1 MLTTVLMFVAAV
13 CLSAIAGYYSVL
25 GMASIFAGSAIA
37 VMTMTAILE
46 ASKVIVAS
54 WLYNN
59 WKQTPFLLKSYLT
72 AAVVVLMLITSIGI
86 FGYLSK
92 AHIEQTLQAQSNFE
106 QIEKIQQEITRQE
119 ASVAKMEAEIAS
131 LESKSVDN
139 DAVIQQQIDQEQARI
154 DSAYARIQPAID
166 EQNSII
172 AKEEAGLGTDVEL
185 YKDLV
190 ATIDKNLTSIED
202 NIAAGNI
209 KAVQALV
216 GVDPDGNLGPA
227 TERAIEA
234 FRSGQTAE
242 KQRLMNLIAVESE
255 NITSPVID
263 AAREEIKRL
272 RASAEAEVENSN
284 ALINRLR
291 AQIGTVDTS
300 EVDKKVAELEQSITT
315 ANTTITQL
323 IEQKTT
329 LETEYRKIEA
339 EVGPIKFVA
348 QMFYGPEVDQN
359 LLEESVRYMILV
371 LIFVFD
377 PLAML
382 MLIASNQGMRE
393 IREQWALKKRSIKSQ
408 QTVDHVEPTLNVE
421 EPIETTVETIDDTSV
436 TENTILV
443 DIAQDVQFT
452 SNVEQPEHLDE
463 KSVVIQEDNTL
474 QSKTDALLE
483 RLKSSHETRLQKFK
497 TKE

>member
-1 MLTTVLMFVAAV
+1 MFVAAV

-37 VMTMTAILE
+37 VMIMTAILE

-59 WKQTPFLLKSYLT
+59 WKQTPILLKSYLT

-106 QIEKIQQEITRQE
+106 QIEKLGQEIARQE
-119 ASVAKMEAEIAS
+119 STVAKLETEIVN
-131 LESKSVDN
+131 LENKSN
-139 DAVIQQQIDQEQARI
+139 NSDATVQQQIDQEQARI

-166 EQNSII
+166 EQNDII
-172 AKEEAGLGTDVEL
+172 AKEEARLGTDVVL

-190 ATIDKNLTSIED
+190 ATIDSNLASIEN
-202 NIAAGNI
+202 NIAASNI
-209 KAVQALV
+209 KAIQALV
-216 GVDPDGNLGPA
+216 GVDPDGNLGHA

-234 FRSGQTAE
+234 FRTSQTAE
-242 KQRLMNLIAVESE
+242 KQRLTNLIAVESE

-263 AAREEIKRL
+263 AAREEIKRI
-272 RASAEAEVENSN
+272 RANAEAEIKNSN
-284 ALINRLR
+284 NLINRLR
-291 AQIGTVDTS
+291 AQIGTVNTDD
-300 EVDKKVAELEQSITT
+300 VDKKIAELEQSISTT
-315 ANTTITQL
+315 NITITQL
-323 IEQKTT
+323 IEQKTS

-359 LLEESVRYMILV
+359 ILEESVHYMILI

-393 IREQWALKKRSIKSQ
+393 IRKHLALKKSLNKPAAVKD
-408 QTVDHVEPTLNVE
+408 TVVSVAEPVVEQHRPVANEEISVDTVE
-421 EPIETTVETIDDTSV
+421 E
-436 TENTILV
+436 
-443 DIAQDVQFT
+443 VQFT
-452 SNVEQPEHLDE
+452 SNVEQ
-463 KSVVIQEDNTL
+463 SN
-474 QSKTDALLE
+474 QSPDAEIVNAENPNKTDELLSM
-483 RLKSSHETRLQKFK
+483 LKHEHEKRLQKSK
-497 TKE
+497 NSN

>member
-1 MLTTVLMFVAAV
+1 MLTTVLMFIAAV
-13 CLSAIAGYYSVL
+13 FLSAIAGFYSVV
-25 GMASIFAGSAIA
+25 GMASIFAGSTVA
-37 VMTMTAILE
+37 VMLMTGTLE

-59 WKQTPFLLKSYLT
+59 WNKTPFLLKSYLT
-72 AAVVVLMLITSIGI
+72 VAVIVLMLITSIGI

-106 QIEKIQQEITRQE
+106 QIEKLEKEIERQE
-119 ASVAKMEAEIAS
+119 SSISKLETEIAG
-131 LESKSVDN
+131 LENKSNNN
-139 DAVIQQQIDQEQARI
+139 DATIQSQIDAEQLRI
-154 DSAYARIQPAID
+154 DSAYSRIQPAID
-166 EQNSII
+166 EQNEII
-172 AKEEAGLGTDVEL
+172 FKEEERLGTDVVL
-185 YKDLV
+185 YKDLIV
-190 ATIDKNLTSIED
+190 TIDKNLKSIED

-234 FRSGQTAE
+234 FRTAQNSE
-242 KQRLMNLIAVESE
+242 KQRLTNLIAVESE

-263 AAREEIKRL
+263 AARDEIKRI
-272 RASAEAEVENSN
+272 RANAEAEIKNSN
-284 ALINRLR
+284 DLINRLR
-291 AQIGTVDTS
+291 SQIGTVDTD
-300 EVDKKVAELEQSITT
+300 EVDKKVAELEKSISA
-315 ANTTITQL
+315 ANIAITQL
-323 IEQKTT
+323 IEKKTA

-359 LLEESVRYMILV
+359 ILEESVRYMILI

-393 IREQWALKKRSIKSQ
+393 FREQWALKKSLNNPTPVKTSIESIDK
-408 QTVDHVEPTLNVE
+408 NV
-421 EPIETTVETIDDTSV
+421 TDQHTSV
-436 TENTILV
+436 INEEILV
-443 DIAQDVQFT
+443 DTDQEVKFT
-452 SNVEQPEHLDE
+452 SSVEQPIKMDIETVTSLETKANNTDE
-463 KSVVIQEDNTL
+463 LFTEL
-474 QSKTDALLE
+474 QKI
-483 RLKSSHETRLQKFK
+483 HETRLQKFK
-497 TKE
+497 TKDQLNGKQS

>member
-1 MLTTVLMFVAAV
+1 MLTTVLMFVAAI
-13 CLSAIAGYYSVL
+13 CLSIVAGYYSVL
-25 GMASIFAGSAIA
+25 GMASIFAGSAVA
-37 VMTMTAILE
+37 VMIMTAILE

-59 WKQTPFLLKSYLT
+59 WKQTPLLLKSYLT

-106 QIEKIQQEITRQE
+106 QIEKIEEEIARQETSVTKLENEITE
-119 ASVAKMEAEIAS
+119 
-131 LESKSVDN
+131 LENKSVNN
-139 DAVIQQQIDQEQARI
+139 DSGIQQQIDQEQARI

-172 AKEEAGLGTDVEL
+172 SKEEARLSTGVIL
-185 YKDLV
+185 YKDLIE
-190 ATIDKNLTSIED
+190 TIDENLKNIEE
-202 NIAAGNI
+202 NI
-209 KAVQALV
+209 KSNNIRAIQALV
-216 GVDPDGNLGPA
+216 GVEADGELGPA

-234 FRSGQTAE
+234 FRSSQLAE
-242 KQRLMNLIAVESE
+242 KQRLTNLIATESE

-272 RASAEAEVENSN
+272 RANAEAEIKNSN
-284 ALINRLR
+284 ELINRLR
-291 AQIGTVDTS
+291 AQIGAVDTTQVEGKIV
-300 EVDKKVAELEQSITT
+300 EVKQTISTTNAQITL
-315 ANTTITQL
+315 L
-323 IEQKTT
+323 IEQKAD

-359 LLEESVRYMILV
+359 LLEDSVRYMILI

-382 MLIASNQGMRE
+382 MLIASNQGMRDV
-393 IREQWALKKRSIKSQ
+393 REKWNLKKSLDNPTVTVAATPAQSTEKDASIA
-408 QTVDHVEPTLNVE
+408 
-421 EPIETTVETIDDTSV
+421 TSD
-436 TENTILV
+436 TILV
-443 DIAQDVQFT
+443 DTNEEVSFT
-452 SNVEQPEHLDE
+452 SSVEQSNKVDKTTIVEQTSDKP
-463 KSVVIQEDNTL
+463 SY
-474 QSKTDALLE
+474 SKTDELLMQ
-483 RLKSSHETRLQKFK
+483 LQLSHETRLQNFK
-497 TKE
+497 AKD

>member
-13 CLSAIAGYYSVL
+13 SLSAIAGYYSVL

-37 VMTMTAILE
+37 VMLMTATLE

-59 WKQTPFLLKSYLT
+59 WKQTPVLLKSYLT

-106 QIEKIQQEITRQE
+106 QIEKIEQEIARQE
-119 ASVAKMEAEIAS
+119 TSVAKLENEITA
-131 LESKSVDN
+131 LENKSVNN
-139 DAVIQQQIDQEQARI
+139 DSSIQQQIDQEQARI

-166 EQNSII
+166 EQNAII
-172 AKEEAGLGTDVEL
+172 SKEEARLGTDVVL
-185 YKDLV
+185 YKDLIE
-190 ATIDKNLTSIED
+190 TIDENLKKIEENIASD
-202 NIAAGNI
+202 NIQ
-209 KAVQALV
+209 AVQALV
-216 GVDPDGNLGPA
+216 GVEADGELGPA

-234 FRSGQTAE
+234 FRVSQLAE
-242 KQRLMNLIAVESE
+242 KQRLTDLIATESE

-272 RASAEAEVENSN
+272 RANAEAEIKNSN
-284 ALINRLR
+284 ELINRLR
-291 AQIGTVDTS
+291 AQIGTVDTARV
-300 EVDKKVAELEQSITT
+300 EEKIVEIEQTISTT
-315 ANTTITQL
+315 NAQITQL
-323 IEQKTT
+323 IEQKAD

-348 QMFYGPEVDQN
+348 QMIYGPEVDQN
-359 LLEESVRYMILV
+359 LLEDSVRYMILI

-393 IREQWALKKRSIKSQ
+393 VREQWALKKSLNNQKP
-408 QTVDHVEPTLNVE
+408 TVQVEVPLPPVEP
-421 EPIETTVETIDDTSV
+421 EPKDDVSV
-436 TENTILV
+436 TDQTILV
-443 DIAQDVQFT
+443 DTTEEVQFT
-452 SNVEQPEHLDE
+452 SSVEQSTTMNETPSIDQSNDTSTNGRTDE
-463 KSVVIQEDNTL
+463 
-474 QSKTDALLE
+474 LLE
-483 RLKSSHETRLQKFK
+483 RLQLLHEKRLQNFK
-497 TKE
+497 TKD

>member
-37 VMTMTAILE
+37 VMIMTAILE

-59 WKQTPFLLKSYLT
+59 WQQTPVLLKSYLT

-106 QIEKIQQEITRQE
+106 QIENIAKDIARQE
-119 ASVAKMEAEIAS
+119 ANVTKLEQEIAK
-131 LESKSVDN
+131 LENKGTSNDSSV
-139 DAVIQQQIDQEQARI
+139 QQQIDQEQARI
-154 DSAYARIQPAID
+154 DDAYARIQPAID
-166 EQNSII
+166 EQNEII
-172 AKEEAGLGTDVEL
+172 SKEEQRLASGLSLYETQLSTTEQDLANLQQYIENNDVEKL
-185 YKDLV
+185 
-190 ATIDKNLTSIED
+190 
-202 NIAAGNI
+202 
-209 KAVQALV
+209 QALV
-216 GVDPDGNLGPA
+216 AVEVDGNFGSQ
-227 TERAIEA
+227 TQSAID
-234 FRSGQTAE
+234 RYKLE
-242 KQRLMNLIAVESE
+242 KQAETQRLIVQIAEE
-255 NITSPVID
+255 KQKITSAVIN

-272 RASAEAEVENSN
+272 RLSAEEEIKKSN
-284 ALINRLR
+284 DLINRLR
-291 AQIGTVDTS
+291 SQIGAVDNTAVS
-300 EVDKKVAELEQSITT
+300 LKVAELEKNISAVNQTVIT
-315 ANTTITQL
+315 L
-323 IEQKTT
+323 IEQKTK

-359 LLEESVRYMILV
+359 ILEESVRYMILI

-393 IREQWALKKRSIKSQ
+393 LREKWTLKKSLAQ
-408 QTVDHVEPTLNVE
+408 PQVQVNTVDIVTD
-421 EPIETTVETIDDTSV
+421 PIINNEDPSDGTISV
-436 TENTILV
+436 DRSQV
-443 DIAQDVQFT
+443 VQFT
-452 SNVEQPEHLDE
+452 SSVEHTDTPTNVQDDSTVHNKTDE
-463 KSVVIQEDNTL
+463 LFMKL
-474 QSKTDALLE
+474 QSA
-483 RLKSSHETRLQKFK
+483 HETRLQKFK
-497 TKE
+497 MKD

>member
-37 VMTMTAILE
+37 VMIMTAILE

-59 WKQTPFLLKSYLT
+59 WKQTPILLKSYLT

-106 QIEKIQQEITRQE
+106 QIEKIDQEITRQE
-119 ASVAKMEAEIAS
+119 SSVNKLETEIS
-131 LESKSVDN
+131 NLENKSVNN
-139 DAVIQQQIDQEQARI
+139 DTGIQQQIDQEQARI

-166 EQNSII
+166 EQNEII
-172 AKEEAGLGTDVEL
+172 AKEEARLGTDVEL

-190 ATIDKNLTSIED
+190 ATIDKNLADIES

-216 GVDPDGNLGPA
+216 GVDPDGDLGPA

-234 FRSGQTAE
+234 FRTGQTAE
-242 KQRLMNLIAVESE
+242 RQRLTNLIAVESE
-255 NITSPVID
+255 NVTSPVID

-272 RASAEAEVENSN
+272 RASAEAEVKNSN
-284 ALINRLR
+284 ELINRLR
-291 AQIGTVDTS
+291 TQIGTVDTG
-300 EVDKKVAELEQSITT
+300 EVDNKIAELEQSIST
-315 ANTTITQL
+315 ANATITQL
-323 IEQKTT
+323 IEQKTV

-359 LLEESVRYMILV
+359 ILEESVRYMILI

-393 IREQWALKKRSIKSQ
+393 IRERWALKKNLEKVKPVKSVIESPSIAV
-408 QTVDHVEPTLNVE
+408 TDTHTHVANE
-421 EPIETTVETIDDTSV
+421 E
-436 TENTILV
+436 ILV
-443 DIAQDVQFT
+443 DTVEEVQFT
-452 SNVEQPEHLDE
+452 SSVEQPEQMDDTNIVTETVDTTAH
-463 KSVVIQEDNTL
+463 
-474 QSKTDALLE
+474 SKTDELLM
-483 RLKSSHETRLQKFK
+483 RLQTLHETRIQKFK
-497 TKE
+497 AKE

>member
-13 CLSAIAGYYSVL
+13 SLSAIAGYYSVL

-37 VMTMTAILE
+37 VMLMTATLE

-59 WKQTPFLLKSYLT
+59 WKQTPILLKSYLT
-72 AAVVVLMLITSIGI
+72 VAVVVLMLITSIGI

-106 QIEKIQQEITRQE
+106 QIEKIEQEIARQE
-119 ASVAKMEAEIAS
+119 TSVAKLENEITA
-131 LESKSVDN
+131 LENKSVNN
-139 DAVIQQQIDQEQARI
+139 DSGIQQQIDQEQARI

-166 EQNSII
+166 EQNAII
-172 AKEEAGLGTDVEL
+172 SKEEARLGTDVIL

-190 ATIDKNLTSIED
+190 ETINKNLQSVEE
-202 NIAAGNI
+202 NIASNNI
-209 KAVQALV
+209 RAVQALV
-216 GVDPDGNLGPA
+216 GVKADGELGPA

-234 FRSGQTAE
+234 FRSSRLAE
-242 KQRLMNLIAVESE
+242 KQRLTDLIATESK

-272 RASAEAEVENSN
+272 RANAEAEIKNSN
-284 ALINRLR
+284 ELINRLR
-291 AQIGTVDTS
+291 SQIGTIDTARV
-300 EVDKKVAELEQSITT
+300 EEKIVEIEQTISTT
-315 ANTTITQL
+315 NAQITQL
-323 IEQKTT
+323 IEQKAE

-348 QMFYGPEVDQN
+348 QMIYGPEVDQN
-359 LLEESVRYMILV
+359 LLEDSVRYMILI

-393 IREQWALKKRSIKSQ
+393 IRERWALKKSLNNQKPVVQ
-408 QTVDHVEPTLNVE
+408 VEPPQQPVQSEPKDDVSVE
-421 EPIETTVETIDDTSV
+421 DQ
-436 TENTILV
+436 TILV
-443 DIAQDVQFT
+443 DTTEEVQFT
-452 SNVEQPEHLDE
+452 SSVEQPTTMEQN
-463 KSVVIQEDNTL
+463 STVIEPKELTAH
-474 QSKTDALLE
+474 SKTDELLM
-483 RLKSSHETRLQKFK
+483 RLQTSHQTRLQNFK
-497 TKE
+497 TKD